1 MKKSILLL
9 SFWALLSCAQ
19 KEETAESEVPTI
31 IFETDMGNDVDDAL
45 ALDMIYKYLD
55 AGKVKVLALSS
66 NKQSPYSTEYMH
78 LMNHWYGYPDIPLA
92 KVVDGID
99 SENDARKYAEFVSLQ
114 KDSSGAPLFPR
125 PAFHY
130 DAVPEA
136 VQLYREMLS
145 KQPDNSVTLV
155 SVGFSTNIYRLLI
168 SGPDAYSELSGKEL
182 IAKKVKYLSIMAGSF
197 GPNKLAEYNVVKDI
211 PAAQKIT
218 EEWPTPIVF
227 TPFEAGIAVTY
238 PASSIE
244 KDFSWT
250 KYHPVVEAY
259 KHYLDMPYDRPTWDL
274 IALLYVVE
282 NSPEF
287 FSISEAG
294 KITVDDKGFTDFSA
308 VQDGKH
314 RYLEVDSVQAA
325 TTRQHFVQ
333 LITAKPNR
341 K

>member
-9 SFWALLSCAQ
+9 SILALFGCAEKAQ
-19 KEETAESEVPTI
+19 ETKEEVPVI

-55 AGKVKVLALSS
+55 AGKIKVLALSS

-114 KDSSGAPLFPR
+114 KDSSGAPLFTR
-125 PAFHY
+125 PTFDY

-168 SGPDAYSELSGKEL
+168 SGPDQYSELSGKEL

-211 PAAQKIT
+211 PAAQKIS

-238 PASSIE
+238 PATSIE
-244 KDFSWT
+244 KDFTWT
-250 KYHPVVEAY
+250 KHHPVVEAY

-282 NSPEF
+282 NSPEYF
-287 FSISEAG
+287 TVSENGNIS
-294 KITVDDKGFTDFSA
+294 VDEKGFTSFSPA
-308 VQDGKH
+308 AEGKH
-314 RYLEVDSVQAA
+314 RYLEVDSAQAVK
-325 TTRQHFVQ
+325 TRQHFVE
-333 LITAKPNR
+333 LISAKPNH